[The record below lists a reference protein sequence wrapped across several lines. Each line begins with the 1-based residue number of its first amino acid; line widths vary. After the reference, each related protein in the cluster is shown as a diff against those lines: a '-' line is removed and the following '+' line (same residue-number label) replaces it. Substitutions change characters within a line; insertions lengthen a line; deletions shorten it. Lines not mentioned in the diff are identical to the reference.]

1 MNRGQGRARAGNKV
15 GEPLL
20 ALSFPVLFP
29 PPAPVPGFVGRSHHL
44 NPCHSPPI
52 PSFFP
57 RLARPGPELS
67 SGLTDRAKPI
77 SLKQLSNSPSPPL
90 CVPTPLCAHH
100 TLSVPAKAIQ
110 RPHPNNRV
118 SDKTEA
124 ESILYWCWD
133 PWPHHPP
140 WPTVYPPFLPRP
152 HPGVC
157 GPAAGPPCWGLS
169 EAAANPDVQAARTS
183 VWQTR
188 SRGLFPVGQNR
199 RDKAV
204 GDSGGL
210 SGVWAGWGGRYLKD
224 SPVTHDP
231 ECGGRRWRAA
241 AAWSPKP
248 TVHSSIK

>member
-1 MNRGQGRARAGNKV
+1 M
-15 GEPLL
+15 PY
-20 ALSFPVLFP
+20 P
-29 PPAPVPGFVGRSHHL
+29 PH
-44 NPCHSPPI
+44 

-77 SLKQLSNSPSPPL
+77 SLKQVSNPPPRPL
-90 CVPTPLCAHH
+90 CVPTPAMCPLRPFSAPTPTTESQTKQKQSPFFIGVGTPGPT
-100 TLSVPAKAIQ
+100 TLHGPPSTLLF
-110 RPHPNNRV
+110 RPG
-118 SDKTEA
+118 
-124 ESILYWCWD
+124 
-133 PWPHHPP
+133 
-140 WPTVYPPFLPRP
+140 P

-169 EAAANPDVQAARTS
+169 VAAANPDVQAARTS

-188 SRGLFPVGQNR
+188 SRGLFPVGQNQR
-199 RDKAV
+199 GNAV

-210 SGVWAGWGGRYLKD
+210 SGVWAGWGGGYLKD